1 MRQLISDGVYRAI
14 KSTMIS
20 NGVRQSMSVFAE
32 KGCEYII
39 NSLLNY
45 ILIALPSCFVL
56 RRKKRSFPSFKSHD
70 SFMLGLE
77 KSRAGRIKPVPFF
90 KENIW

>member
-32 KGCEYII
+32 KGCEYIV

-56 RRKKRSFPSFKSHD
+56 RKKEVFRHSKVTI
-70 SFMLGLE
+70 LLCL
-77 KSRAGRIKPVPFF
+77 A
-90 KENIW
+90 